1 MNLNEMLL
9 KRGAQISTFCP
20 DYSGS
25 DKEEGPC
32 WDGGG
37 GGGEGKNSSAV
48 LGGGKR
54 YRSSRIVSLILLEV
68 RILPD
73 QYSATASLFLGVT
86 YYCRRNARAAP
97 QLEPRSGRGQS
108 IAETYDVHNGK
119 Q

>member
-1 MNLNEMLL
+1 ML
-9 KRGAQISTFCP
+9 
-20 DYSGS
+20 
-25 DKEEGPC
+25 
-32 WDGGG
+32 GGG
-37 GGGEGKNSSAV
+37 DSSAV
-48 LGGGKR
+48 LGGKR

-97 QLEPRSGRGQS
+97 QLEARSRRGQS